1 MTNTLPA
8 AFLAAPILTAAVTL
22 PLAAMVAV
30 ARLKDESHARAVT
43 ISALAGVLLLGLEAL
58 REVTLAGGALL
69 SESWSSG
76 LGAQWLAVDGLSGTL
91 MALFPALALVSL
103 IGAPR
108 REVDRR
114 LLVSTLI
121 VVSATFVAY
130 LSQNLLTLVVG
141 WTGSL
146 LPLLVRGKRE
156 GWPFVSRLTMTGSA
170 VLLGV
175 AAGLS
180 GITGADTGL
189 TISSLDSLSF
199 ATLTHSNANP
209 FVLTLL
215 VTAAFLRAGIFPA
228 HRGVTAAMGGG
239 TMLLSTLLMNSH
251 PGLFLV
257 ARLVVPVL
265 REQASFALPWIFGLS
280 IFTALYMAIMGLAGR
295 KPDVL
300 LATVFVSQSAGLLA
314 GLVTGTPEGVT
325 GALLQWL
332 VLAICSTVLAVV
344 YRSLAARTGDT
355 AGEEPYMG
363 LAGRTPRFA
372 AFFAI
377 SALALVGMPGTLGF
391 AGEDL
396 LMHGALSVHPWLGA
410 ALPIAIALNAYHVFR
425 LFAHLFLGKQNS
437 AFAGV
442 RDALPRERWTLS
454 ACLLL
459 LLCLGVMPSLAL
471 LLRAPAAHAILGTR

>member
-1 MTNTLPA
+1 
-8 AFLAAPILTAAVTL
+8 
-22 PLAAMVAV
+22 
-30 ARLKDESHARAVT
+30 
-43 ISALAGVLLLGLEAL
+43 
-58 REVTLAGGALL
+58 
-69 SESWSSG
+69 
-76 LGAQWLAVDGLSGTL
+76 
-91 MALFPALALVSL
+91 
-103 IGAPR
+103 
-108 REVDRR
+108 
-114 LLVSTLI
+114 
-121 VVSATFVAY
+121 
-130 LSQNLLTLVVG
+130 
-141 WTGSL
+141 
-146 LPLLVRGKRE
+146 
-156 GWPFVSRLTMTGSA
+156 
-170 VLLGV
+170 
-175 AAGLS
+175 
-180 GITGADTGL
+180 
-189 TISSLDSLSF
+189 
-199 ATLTHSNANP
+199 
-209 FVLTLL
+209 
-215 VTAAFLRAGIFPA
+215 
-228 HRGVTAAMGGG
+228 
-239 TMLLSTLLMNSH
+239 MLLSTLLMNSH

-344 YRSLAARTGDT
+344 YRSLAARTGDS

-459 LLCLGVMPSLAL
+459 LLGLGVMPSLAL
-471 LLRAPAAHAILGTR
+471 LLRAPAANAILGTR